1 MPFELRVGD
10 EAAARVRRLGAV
22 IHQRR
27 LPVDVHAAHW
37 RGLRHRPEL
46 TGVAAEIRVRHVDRQ
61 IRERAPEVVERR
73 AAPVDVAL
81 VAHVDRPVD
90 HDVVR
95 RGSEPRD
102 GRVVADLE
110 VERIRGRPVGAGL
123 EQQRIALRS
132 ELVRD
137 LLRLDPVDRRL
148 DLARRH
154 ARVEDDHIRA
164 EVRSR
169 RNAVHD
175 ALRCRSGRARRASGE
190 QQCSEAGHAGRQHEP
205 IDARH
210 PKSPCIRS
218 PVQPDE
224 LQRLSRP
231 RAGQCWEAQ
240 ARADVVVSPKP
251 YVIPPTELD
260 RHPLGSTL
268 V

>member
-1 MPFELRVGD
+1 MHP
-10 EAAARVRRLGAV
+10 
-22 IHQRR
+22 
-27 LPVDVHAAHW
+27 AH
-37 RGLRHRPEL
+37 RCSLRHRPEL
-46 TGVAAEIRVRHVDRQ
+46 TGVAAEIRVGHVDRQ
-61 IRERAPEVVERR
+61 IRQRPPEVVERC
-73 AAPVDVAL
+73 APVDVAL
-81 VAHVDRPVD
+81 VAHIDRPVD

-95 RGSEPRD
+95 RGSESRD
-102 GRVVADLE
+102 CRVVADLE
-110 VERIRGRPVGAGL
+110 VERILGRSVGAGL
-123 EQQRIALRS
+123 EQQRIALRP

-137 LLRLDPVDRRL
+137 LLSLDRVDRRL

-154 ARVEDDHIRA
+154 ARVEDDHVRA

-175 ALRCRSGRARRASGE
+175 VLRCRSGRARRASGE

-231 RAGQCWEAQ
+231 RQANAGRPN
-240 ARADVVVSPKP
+240 ARADVVVSARD
-251 YVIPPTELD
+251 YFLADLRRAEQVSDTRVSDTNILSD
-260 RHPLGSTL
+260 RR
-268 V
+268 